1 VLFKFI
7 KEENFINGLQ
17 SCLKVLS
24 KSQNKFLSLTNY
36 NRPHPNPNKHLP
48 DLLSYVADVTHMS
61 VVRLHLRKWYLFYTT
76 SNNDE
81 VYMQVITLDEIY
93 NILVL
98 KFLFKLLKCTKNMK
112 FQQYINRVLRLVV
125 LEK

>member
-1 VLFKFI
+1 
-7 KEENFINGLQ
+7 
-17 SCLKVLS
+17 
-24 KSQNKFLSLTNY
+24 
-36 NRPHPNPNKHLP
+36 
-48 DLLSYVADVTHMS
+48 VADVTHMS

-98 KFLFKLLKCTKNMK
+98 KILFKLLKCTKNMK